1 MRLNHRD
8 RTFEFE
14 RVMTERLKAK
24 QVKAGHVNTESIV
37 IKHIGVNVAR

>member
-8 RTFEFE
+8 RTFEFD
-14 RVMTERLKAK
+14 MTERLKAK
-24 QVKAGHVNTESIV
+24 QVKAEHVNTESIV